1 MGGAAFAIRTCNVNS
16 GIFGLWLTQHV
27 AEQPDIGEI
36 LFDGCIPYPL
46 EHRQGRK
53 QKINRLSIVHD
64 LLLKCLQS
72 RLQVLFTFVTNTSH
86 MKLICL
92 CLLSA
97 FLIYSCKENTNTSG
111 ALSEETIRRHIINL
125 SGDEF
130 QGRKPF
136 TAGEEKT
143 LAYLQEEIKKIG
155 LQPGNGESY
164 TQDVPMIEISGHPSE
179 TMELAGAKNVTLK
192 LRDQYVA
199 FTQRPVGEVNL
210 SGSELVFCG
219 YGIVAPEYGWNDY
232 AGLDMKGK
240 TALVLVN
247 DPGLG
252 SEDSTFFKGNTMTY
266 YGRWTY
272 KYEEAARQGAAAI
285 MIIHETNMAGYPWAV
300 VQGAGSG
307 AKLNLKS
314 LDYTPCDMQ
323 GWISLDAAKEIW
335 SSAGLDLRESM
346 MAARKPGFKAQP
358 LPYKVGAS
366 IKNDIRENVSKNV
379 IAMIPGTDQ
388 KDEYIIFSAHWDH
401 LGIGAVVD
409 GDSIYNGAKDNAS
422 GTAALLGIAEAMV
435 KAGPFKRSIV
445 FLWVTAE
452 EQGLLGSAY
461 YAAYPVFPPAKTV
474 ANLNIDGMP
483 SYGEMNDLSVI
494 GFGQSEL
501 EAYAARWAEKQNRY
515 ILPDQEPEKG
525 YFFRSDHFNFAKIG
539 IPALY
544 AEGAFDHRT
553 KGKEYAKEKSDEYRT
568 TAYHLPSD
576 EYVPGT
582 FEMGGILQD
591 AELYLNL
598 ASELGN
604 NQDWPKWKPGSEFKA
619 IRESGKE

>member
-1 MGGAAFAIRTCNVNS
+1 
-16 GIFGLWLTQHV
+16 
-27 AEQPDIGEI
+27 
-36 LFDGCIPYPL
+36 
-46 EHRQGRK
+46 
-53 QKINRLSIVHD
+53 
-64 LLLKCLQS
+64 
-72 RLQVLFTFVTNTSH
+72 

-92 CLLSA
+92 WLLFG
-97 FLIYSCKENTNTSG
+97 FLFISCKENTNPSG
-111 ALSEETIRRHIINL
+111 TLSEETIRRHIINL
-125 SGDEF
+125 SSDEF

-143 LAYLQEEIKKIG
+143 LAYLQQEIEKIG
-155 LQPGNGESY
+155 LKPGNGSSF

-179 TMELAGAKNVTLK
+179 TMELAGPKNVSLK

-199 FTQRPVGEVNL
+199 FTQRPVEEINL

-232 AGLDMKGK
+232 EGLDMKGK

-252 SEDSTFFKGNTMTY
+252 GEDSTFFKGNTMTY

-272 KYEEAARQGAAAI
+272 KYEEAARQGASAI

-307 AKLNLKS
+307 AKLNLKE
-314 LDYTPCDMQ
+314 LGYTPCELQ
-323 GWISLDAAKEIW
+323 GWISLDAAKEIF
-335 SSAGLDLRESM
+335 STAGLDLRESM
-346 MAARKPGFKAQP
+346 MAARKPGFKALP
-358 LPYKVGAS
+358 LPYKVSAG

-409 GDSIYNGAKDNAS
+409 GDSIYNGARDNAS
-422 GTAALLGIAEAMV
+422 GTATLLGIAEAMV
-435 KAGPFKRSIV
+435 KSGPFKRSIV

-461 YAAYPVFPPAKTV
+461 YAANPVFPPAKTV
-474 ANLNIDGMP
+474 ANLNIDGMA

-501 EAYAARWAEKQNRY
+501 ESYAARWAEKQNRY

-544 AEGAFDHRT
+544 AEGGFDHRT

-568 TAYHLPSD
+568 TAYHLPND
-576 EYVPGT
+576 EFEAHT
-582 FEMGGILQD
+582 FELGGIMQD
-591 AELYLNL
+591 AELYLNV

-619 IRESGKE
+619 IRESGGH